1 MGKRWK
7 TDADEGPAAAALV
20 NGGNTRTKIMDTSWK
35 TRLSKACLS
44 FVIPRTILGAPP
56 GGGTPCLTRQIH
68 TNPALGKEPVAAF
81 VVKWA
86 IETTPL
92 VSSPEGTR
100 MRLCRHER
108 TLRVVVS
115 GSRWSLPHCDW

>member
-1 MGKRWK
+1 MGLPWS
-7 TDADEGPAAAALV
+7 TADTQEQ
-20 NGGNTRTKIMDTSWK
+20 RSW
-35 TRLSKACLS
+35 TRLGGHG
-44 FVIPRTILGAPP
+44 FPRRVCVRDPAEHPGPP
-56 GGGTPCLTRQIH
+56 GGWPPLCFTRQNT
-68 TNPALGKEPVAAF
+68 TNPVLGEKPVAGF

-92 VSSPEGTR
+92 VSSSEGTR
-100 MRLCRHER
+100 MRLVRHER

>member
-1 MGKRWK
+1 M
-7 TDADEGPAAAALV
+7 
-20 NGGNTRTKIMDTSWK
+20 
-35 TRLSKACLS
+35 
-44 FVIPRTILGAPP
+44 FVIPRSILGAPQGCP
-56 GGGTPCLTRQIH
+56 LLCFTFTLQNT
-68 TNPALGKEPVAAF
+68 TNPALGKKPVAGF

-92 VSSPEGTR
+92 VSNSEGTR
-100 MRLCRHER
+100 MRLWRHER

>member
-1 MGKRWK
+1 MGLPWS
-7 TDADEGPAAAALV
+7 TADTQEQ
-20 NGGNTRTKIMDTSWK
+20 RSW
-35 TRLSKACLS
+35 TRLGGHG
-44 FVIPRTILGAPP
+44 FPRRVCVRDPAEHPGPP
-56 GGGTPCLTRQIH
+56 GGWPPLCFTRQNT
-68 TNPALGKEPVAAF
+68 TNPVLGEKPVAGF

-92 VSSPEGTR
+92 VSSSEGTR
-100 MRLCRHER
+100 MRLWRHER